1 MTMGTT
7 STVDT
12 VSAVVDMGEFV
23 IAAGAVAPHAGKE
36 KDGRAMDRVR
46 FILDPGQMSAAI
58 AACCPSRAAVAIMP
72 VAEAGDWRG
81 RRVEADVTPQAL
93 RVMSRVFD
101 AAEQGSVRIDMRLTD
116 TGGGHWRALSVQAT
130 DVSGMIPGRTVRVM
144 ALPEWGARGARRA
157 DAVALVLASCA
168 SAEAGAGAFTIQ
180 KGDVAAWARTARV
193 LGGLPLVVVE
203 DDRVLVRYGCLT
215 DARGLV
221 FLATGATHGAG
232 PAATGAPGAYE
243 GPALEVLMGML
254 LDGGPEGGRRAEGG
268 LADEIEQWVL
278 DGLTESA
285 ASAPSGDE
293 AA

>member
-180 KGDVAAWARTARV
+180 KGTSRRGRGRPGSWVGCRWSSSRMIGSLCATAV
-193 LGGLPLVVVE
+193 
-203 DDRVLVRYGCLT
+203 
-215 DARGLV
+215 
-221 FLATGATHGAG
+221 
-232 PAATGAPGAYE
+232 
-243 GPALEVLMGML
+243 
-254 LDGGPEGGRRAEGG
+254 
-268 LADEIEQWVL
+268 
-278 DGLTESA
+278 
-285 ASAPSGDE
+285 
-293 AA
+293 